1 MLTVGWILLVICAVA
16 VLASV
21 MLLGQRDSRRA
32 GLQRRFGPEYDRV
45 LAEHSDR
52 RSAERQ
58 LRQIA
63 DRRDALTITPLTQA
77 ERETYT
83 ARWETLQTRFVDD
96 PAEATSLADA
106 LVGEVMRARGY
117 PAGSF
122 TERTELLSADH
133 PRVVAGY
140 REAHQRTTAKP
151 DGKGAAGRRDT
162 ESLRSAFVR
171 YREVFNQLVGVTA
184 GASSHAVAGA
194 GAAASAS
201 ASDDQAA
208 KPDRQ
213 DRPAAG
219 LAATPGQR
227 EA

>member
-16 VLASV
+16 VLGSV

-32 GLQRRFGPEYDRV
+32 RLQQRFGPEYDRV
-45 LAEHSDR
+45 LAEHADR

-63 DRRDALTITPLTQA
+63 ERRDALTINPLTQA
-77 ERETYT
+77 DRATYT
-83 ARWETLQTRFVDD
+83 VRWETLQTRFVDD

-122 TERTELLSADH
+122 AERAELLSADH

-151 DGKGAAGRRDT
+151 DGKSAPGRRDT

-171 YREVFNQLVGVTA
+171 YREVFNQLVGSNS
-184 GASSHAVAGA
+184 GSGDKAVPTGDKAVPTG
-194 GAAASAS
+194 
-201 ASDDQAA
+201 
-208 KPDRQ
+208 DRQ
-213 DRPAAG
+213 DPKERPAAG
-219 LAATPGQR
+219 LAATPTKR

>member
-1 MLTVGWILLVICAVA
+1 MLTVSWILLVICAVA
-16 VLASV
+16 ILGSV
-21 MLLGQRDSRRA
+21 MLLGQRDTRRA
-32 GLQRRFGPEYDRV
+32 GLQRRFGPEYDRA
-45 LAEHSDR
+45 LAEHADR

-63 DRRDALTITPLTQA
+63 DRRDALTINPLTQA
-77 ERETYT
+77 DRATYK

-117 PAGSF
+117 PVGSF
-122 TERTELLSADH
+122 TERAELLSADH

-151 DGKGAAGRRDT
+151 DGNGAAGRRDT

-171 YREVFNQLVGVTA
+171 YREVFNQLVGSDA
-184 GASSHAVAGA
+184 GSGNQA
-194 GAAASAS
+194 GAAG
-201 ASDDQAA
+201 DQR
-208 KPDRQ
+208 DRQ

-219 LAATPGQR
+219 LAATPGKR
-227 EA
+227 DA

>member
-45 LAEHSDR
+45 LAEHADR

-63 DRRDALTITPLTQA
+63 DRRDAFTINPLTQTDRA
-77 ERETYT
+77 TYT

-122 TERTELLSADH
+122 TERAELLSADH

-140 REAHQRTTAKP
+140 REAHQRTSAKP
-151 DGKGAAGRRDT
+151 DGTGAAGRRDT

-184 GASSHAVAGA
+184 GSGSHAGA
-194 GAAASAS
+194 GAG
-201 ASDDQAA
+201 DDQTNRQ
-208 KPDRQ
+208 DRP

-219 LAATPGQR
+219 LAATPSQR